1 MQKDNTFFSVVS
13 LDTTLDA
20 HLVWCHSINKE
31 IDNMPKPVIRIQTR
45 YQPDLHQWLADRA
58 KQNTRS
64 LNGELMEILKKMKE
78 GEEQKAVFDRA
89 NNP

>member
-1 MQKDNTFFSVVS
+1 
-13 LDTTLDA
+13 
-20 HLVWCHSINKE
+20 
-31 IDNMPKPVIRIQTR
+31 MPKPVIRIQTR